1 MENQI
6 VVYQPNETM
15 RLDVR
20 VENETVWLNQ
30 SRLGE
35 LFGVD
40 RTVVNRH
47 INNIYKTGELEAA
60 STCSKIAQVQNEG
73 GRMVCRNASLH
84 RLTRR
89 HGGTEFSQGA
99 VGLTQRCLRVR
110 LPLAR
115 PSHFVLTQSV
125 QRPSEE
131 SRTGGLRRTLRP
143 PRSHAR
149 FHLAFGRVPFSGL
162 LTRKSCSRNVR
173 SVSPATL
180 SLPREAA
187 LCFIQIRQE
196 AISEFVTT

>member
-47 INNIYKTGELEAA
+47 INNIYKTGELDAA
-60 STCSKIAQVQNEG
+60 STCAKIAQVQNEG
-73 GRMVCRNASLH
+73 GRVVCRIAPVN

-89 HGGTEFSQGA
+89 HGGTEFSLVA
-99 VGLTQRCLRVR
+99 VGLTQRTRREAQRAQMPWRPLRQNLCGLCVENPEGDCTAR
-110 LPLAR
+110 TRQYPPAEGCPRSGCSGRGAR
-115 PSHFVLTQSV
+115 PSRIFLKQDRM
-125 QRPSEE
+125 Q
-131 SRTGGLRRTLRP
+131 
-143 PRSHAR
+143 
-149 FHLAFGRVPFSGL
+149 
-162 LTRKSCSRNVR
+162 TRNAC
-173 SVSPATL
+173 
-180 SLPREAA
+180 
-187 LCFIQIRQE
+187 
-196 AISEFVTT
+196 